1 MIIGHVDSR
10 YEIVIPL
17 TIRSGF
23 GQEEV
28 IDVILDTGFTGTLIL
43 PPAMIARLGLRW
55 RSQVWSVLAN
65 GTAELSDVFGA
76 TVLPLLGCVGCFY
89 ASLSVGRKPAPPLP
103 RVTRPRRLAV
113 EPVRAARVAEL
124 VAR

>member
-1 MIIGHVDSR
+1 MIVGHVDSR

-17 TIRSGF
+17 TVRSGF

-43 PPAMIARLGLRW
+43 PPAMIARLGLTW

-76 TVLPLLGCVGCFY
+76 TVLWDGVARPVMVQEINSAPLLGMK
-89 ASLSVGRKPAPPLP
+89 LLKRNN
-103 RVTRPRRLAV
+103 RPKSS
-113 EPVRAARVAEL
+113 
-124 VAR
+124 